1 VPAFRNDPKSA
12 AGASTLFVV
21 DDDDDIRQAICRLAQ
36 AEGLF
41 AQEFGSAVQFLDRYD
56 PYKPG
61 CMVLDV
67 RMPGMSGLELQ
78 KELGALGS
86 CLPIIFVSAH
96 GDIPLAM
103 QAMRD
108 GAVDF
113 LTKPFDASA
122 LLTRVHEAMALDLD
136 HRYKYAMA
144 AEVRVRW
151 NTLTKRECEI
161 SLLLATGQ
169 TTKHIALHLSIS
181 AKTVDNH
188 QTRIFAKMD
197 VENPTQL
204 AKLLALIEGP
214 RPALPLRGKAS
225 LQ

>member
-1 VPAFRNDPKSA
+1 VTALRKTPGSDEVL
-12 AGASTLFVV
+12 STLFVV
-21 DDDDDIRQAICRLAQ
+21 DDDDDIRRAICRLAQ
-36 AEGLF
+36 VEGLTSE
-41 AQEFGSAVQFLDRYD
+41 EFGSAAQFLNSYD
-56 PYKPG
+56 PQKPG
-61 CMVLDV
+61 CIVLDI
-67 RMPGMSGLELQ
+67 RMPGMSGIELQ

-103 QAMRD
+103 QALRD

-122 LLTRVHEAMALDLD
+122 LLERIHEAMALDLD
-136 HRYKYAMA
+136 HRNKRALA

-151 NTLTKRECEI
+151 NTLTNREREI
-161 SLLLATGQ
+161 SLLLAAGQ
-169 TTKHIALHLSIS
+169 TAKHVALYLSIS
-181 AKTVDNH
+181 PKTVDNH

-204 AKLLALIEGP
+204 ANLLSQVDGP
-214 RPALPLRGKAS
+214 KQLFPPPGKAS
-225 LQ
+225 LM